1 MTTRHQGPHT
11 AESVPGDTAVT
22 GGAGLGT
29 QRYHRDCPP
38 RHSRLSQTQGGAFPR
53 SFFWNHHDSLALPAR
68 APGRPDQEEIIY
80 ALGYLLFSPF
90 LFYSNMRVSLVVR
103 KEKLFNLPLRPGIKA
118 IRNHGSGVLLKEPL
132 I

>member
-11 AESVPGDTAVT
+11 AESALGDPAVT

-29 QRYHRDCPP
+29 QRCHRDPP
-38 RHSRLSQTQGGAFPR
+38 PHSRLSQTQGEAFPS

-80 ALGYLLFSPF
+80 ALGYLLFFPF
-90 LFYSNMRVSLVVR
+90 SL
-103 KEKLFNLPLRPGIKA
+103 
-118 IRNHGSGVLLKEPL
+118 LLKHEGVFGGEERK
-132 I
+132 II